1 MNYNSKE
8 RDRHTIGGLC
18 LSRRA
23 GSVPEG
29 ASIIGMQLI
38 YRINGA
44 TQCCHGD
51 GAR

>member
-1 MNYNSKE
+1 MNYNSKD
-8 RDRHTIGGLC
+8 RDSIGGLC

-29 ASIIGMQLI
+29 ASIIRMQLI
-38 YRINGA
+38 YKINGA